1 MCNCKRGKSQNPHKW
16 VLITPNGE
24 QYFGSKLEA
33 DAARVANGNQ
43 GTIRR
48 V

>member
-1 MCNCKRGKSQNPHKW
+1 MCNCKRNKTGSTAKW
-16 VLITPNGE
+16 ALVTSSGT

-33 DAARVANGNQ
+33 DAARVQNGNQ

>member
-1 MCNCKRGKSQNPHKW
+1 MCNCRKTKSNPTARW
-16 VLITPNGE
+16 ALVTSQGTT
-24 QYFGSKLEA
+24 YYGSKLEA

-43 GTIRR
+43 GTIKR

>member
-1 MCNCKRGKSQNPHKW
+1 MCNCRKNK
-16 VLITPNGE
+16 VTPTNRWALVTASGT

-33 DAARVANGNQ
+33 DAARVAAGG
-43 GTIRR
+43 GTIKR